1 MRRIDSEMNI
11 VLLEFLK
18 GIGECEHNIILSDVM
33 TELQYLFLGVQYL
46 DALSVGIVAGSEG
59 SGNGGSITPV
69 Q

>member
-1 MRRIDSEMNI
+1 MNI

-18 GIGECEHNIILSDVM
+18 GIGERKHILPDVM
-33 TELQYLFLGVQYL
+33 TELQYLLLGVQYL
-46 DALSVGIVAGSEG
+46 NALGVGVVAGGEG

>member
-1 MRRIDSEMNI
+1 MNI

-18 GIGECEHNIILSDVM
+18 GISERKHILSDVM
-33 TELQYLFLGVQYL
+33 TELQYLLLGVQYL
-46 DALSVGIVAGSEG
+46 TALGVGVVAGGEG